1 MSSDIWLAVDES
13 LADLFVGQDV
23 GLQAALED
31 IGKAGMPPISVSPNV
46 GKLLHLM
53 VQMTGSRR
61 ILEIGTLGGYS
72 TIWLA
77 RALPPDGVLVSLELR
92 DEYAAVASQNVER
105 AGLSDLVEIRTGA
118 AKEGLAQ
125 LAVEKVDSFDFVFID
140 ADREGYPD
148 YLAGMLPPCRGG
160 TIIVAD
166 NVVRDGAVFDDA
178 QSDPILEGVRSFL
191 SDIAAN
197 PRLSAAGIQLV
208 GAKGYGSGQ
217 DREVL
222 KRAAQVL
229 RIGRH
234 SMEVLRERE
243 TA

>member
-92 DEYAAVASQNVER
+92 DEYAAVARQNVKR
-105 AGLSDLVEIRTGA
+105 AGLSDLVEIRTCA

-140 ADREGYPD
+140 ADKEGYPD
-148 YLAGMLPPCRGG
+148 YLAGVLPLCRGG

-208 GAKGYGSGQ
+208 GAKGYDGIAIARVAG
-217 DREVL
+217 
-222 KRAAQVL
+222 
-229 RIGRH
+229 
-234 SMEVLRERE
+234 
-243 TA
+243 